1 MAQIAW
7 TRLATT
13 DLYTIS
19 YTATISPGDHTEWI
33 AIQPSSSLRYSVGNT
48 TTWTAGQ
55 VQALCGSNPTDS
67 VGYGGVAEALAP
79 KGNNSILG
87 LAVYSL
93 SSELNVAPRAF
104 ALHALATA
112 VGEFIVTAHI
122 AQRVG
127 A

>member
-1 MAQIAW
+1 MAQVAW

-13 DLYTIS
+13 DIYTTS
-19 YTATISPGDHTEWI
+19 YTATIAPGDYTAWI
-33 AIQPSSSLRYSVGNT
+33 AIQPSSSIRYSVGNT

-55 VQALCGSNPTDS
+55 VQALCGSDPTDL
-67 VGYGGVAEALAP
+67 VGYGGIAEALAP
-79 KGNNSILG
+79 KGSNSILG
-87 LAVYSL
+87 ITVYSL
-93 SSELNVAPRAF
+93 SSELSVAPRAF
-104 ALHALATA
+104 ALHATAAA